1 MLLYLLW
8 SPDGDSSSGKQNRR
22 TKRPIAPSFQHYYPK
37 IVDENGTRASFTF
50 FFFFS
55 LLSAKERK
63 LFLMNTE
70 TETKETERKKEL
82 KFIQR
87 YYEMHRRRSPWINPC
102 SRNFTA
108 DRSRMNASFPQN
120 GSGRS
125 RWSTGWNATRKYGVW
140 TNESPNAP
148 RIIAPLLIQIRERAS
163 SSSSS
168 PPRRRAYCNTS
179 FENSHYWVP
188 HPWGACSRV
197 TLVT

>member
-50 FFFFS
+50 FFFFHFFQRKRES
-55 LLSAKERK
+55 SFWWIQRTKRKKKKERK
-63 LFLMNTE
+63 NWNSYNDITRC
-70 TETKETERKKEL
+70 TDVDPREL
-82 KFIQR
+82 IHAPGASR
-87 YYEMHRRRSPWINPC
+87 PIVHGWTRR
-102 SRNFTA
+102 FHKTGTGGA
-108 DRSRMNASFPQN
+108 
-120 GSGRS
+120 
-125 RWSTGWNATRKYGVW
+125 RWSDGLKRDAKIWRV
-140 TNESPNAP
+140 NESPNAP

-179 FENSHYWVP
+179 FENSHHWVP

>member
-22 TKRPIAPSFQHYYPK
+22 AKRPIAPSFQHYYPK

-50 FFFFS
+50 FFFS

-63 LFLMNTE
+63 LFLNTE
-70 TETKETERKKEL
+70 NETKEKERKKEL

-168 PPRRRAYCNTS
+168 SPRRRAYCNTS